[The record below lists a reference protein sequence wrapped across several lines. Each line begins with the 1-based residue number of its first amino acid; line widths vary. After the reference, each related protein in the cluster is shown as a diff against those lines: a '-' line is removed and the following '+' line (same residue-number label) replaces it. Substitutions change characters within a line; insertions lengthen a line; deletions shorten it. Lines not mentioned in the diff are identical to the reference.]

1 MICLMTRKSRQSVRL
16 KTSFGNQMMFFA
28 NDEPNRYYEL
38 VFETDENYE
47 NLKKLYLKDALASDS
62 TPMDRFT
69 FLTYKQ
75 QVWPKQEFAYLNKTR
90 SRTFFVN
97 TSWRDARS
105 NRTES
110 EVNQWIWS
118 YSSVSIN
125 VASRCSSTRLETRSL
140 PSSST

>member
-1 MICLMTRKSRQSVRL
+1 
-16 KTSFGNQMMFFA
+16 MFFA

-62 TPMDRFT
+62 SPMDRFS

-75 QVWPKQEFAYLNKTR
+75 QIWPKQEFAYLDKTR

-97 TSWRDARS
+97 TSWRDARE

-110 EVNQWIWS
+110 EVSNGFG
-118 YSSVSIN
+118 VT
-125 VASRCSSTRLETRSL
+125 V
-140 PSSST
+140 PSQSMWPLDVNKIGQP